1 MSESW
6 KYKALGKLGTLTSS
20 KRIYK
25 KEYIAEGVPFYR
37 SKEIKELAHAREIS
51 LELFISHERYNE
63 IKSQF
68 GIPQEG
74 DLLLTAVGTIGE
86 IYIVK
91 KNEPDFYFKDGN
103 IMWLKDFETLD
114 PYFLKYTLTLFVE
127 QLKAIS
133 QGSAYNALTIE
144 KLKKYAVPEPSISEQ
159 QQIVAILD
167 KAFEAIDQAKANI
180 EKNIENAKELFQSKL
195 NDIFSQKGKGWEEKK
210 LKEVCDIKPNKKESK
225 EILQPSDEVSFV
237 PMKYLGENI
246 MYFNSSEIRQ
256 LKDAYSGYVYFREGD
271 VVLAKITPCFEN
283 GKLGIARDLKNG
295 VGFGSSEYIPYRV
308 DESKLFNEYL
318 YFFLNREVFRNKG
331 ERLMSGAV
339 GHKRIQPSF
348 YEEELI
354 PIPSIEEQKSISSSI
369 KRLQNTLD
377 DLESKYEKKLEDLEE
392 LKKSILQK
400 AFAGE
405 LTNKAVEV

>member
-1 MSESW
+1 MSEGW

-37 SKEIKELAHAREIS
+37 SKEIKELAHGREIS

-63 IKSQF
+63 IKFQF

-127 QLKAIS
+127 QLKAMS

-159 QQIVAILD
+159 QQIVEILD
-167 KAFEAIDQAKANI
+167 QAFEAIDQAKGNI

-195 NDIFSQKGKGWEEKK
+195 NDIFSQKGEGWEEKK
-210 LKEVCDIKPNKKESK
+210 LGEVCDMIKRGVAPKYIEEGGLIVINQKCIRNHKINLEVSRNHDVTQKKVNPERLIKLGDVLVNSTGTGTLGRVAQVREFNHIGCTVDTHVTIVRPIEGLFVNDFFGYALIKIEK
-225 EILQPSDEVSFV
+225 EIIEGGEGASGQTELSRVKLEKEFKICYPSSKILQKE
-237 PMKYLGENI
+237 YAL
-246 MYFNSSEIRQ
+246 Q
-256 LKDAYSGYVYFREGD
+256 LDS
-271 VVLAKITPCFEN
+271 LTN
-283 GKLGIARDLKNG
+283 
-295 VGFGSSEYIPYRV
+295 
-308 DESKLFNEYL
+308 
-318 YFFLNREVFRNKG
+318 
-331 ERLMSGAV
+331 
-339 GHKRIQPSF
+339 
-348 YEEELI
+348 
-354 PIPSIEEQKSISSSI
+354 
-369 KRLQNTLD
+369 KRLQLH
-377 DLESKYEKKLEDLEE
+377 EYYSKKLISIEE

-405 LTNKAVEV
+405 LTNKTVEV